1 MNNFFLDLHERCIE
15 AGQLPRACGLCIEI
29 GGINTPEEVK
39 NVFALLEQTDDD
51 YWQLNKRKLGVAYW
65 GSDLPINAPGDS
77 YLYTPLRQTILL
89 LCHEIL
95 NS

>member
-15 AGQLPRACGLCIEI
+15 AGQLPGACGLCIEVNKL
-29 GGINTPEEVK
+29 NTPEEVK
-39 NVFALLEQTDDD
+39 DVFALLEPTDDD
-51 YWQLNKRKLGVAYW
+51 YRKLNKQKLGVAYW
-65 GSDLPINAPGDS
+65 GSNLPINAPGYS
-77 YLYTPLRQTILL
+77 YLYTPLRQTIVL